1 MCPFWVLQLSL
12 LALILKISLKHK
24 FRDTINYG
32 RKRVDKKTAKSFEI
46 FSSMLKKKII
56 RNENKAC
63 QQNKSNE
70 LLMISDRFFQN
81 LQSK

>member
-1 MCPFWVLQLSL
+1 L
-12 LALILKISLKHK
+12 LKHK

-46 FSSMLKKKII
+46 LFPSVEKTII

-63 QQNKSNE
+63 QHKKSNE
-70 LLMISDRFFQN
+70 LLMISGRFFQN